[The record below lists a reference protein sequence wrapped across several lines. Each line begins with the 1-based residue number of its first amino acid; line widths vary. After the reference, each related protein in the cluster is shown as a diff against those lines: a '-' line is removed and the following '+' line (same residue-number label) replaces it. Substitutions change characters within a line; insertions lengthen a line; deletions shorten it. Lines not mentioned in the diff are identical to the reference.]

1 MQTEIAAPP
10 QFSPAL
16 LRITKLCAG
25 YGGAGVLHDVS
36 LHVDKGEF
44 VCVIGANTAGKSTL
58 LRAISGLVPRVSG
71 SILFDGV
78 ELTKEKPHAIPALGI
93 AHVPEGRHVFPQMP
107 VEENLGLGAYTRRS
121 DFSQDK
127 LDRIYAFFPRLKERR
142 RQLAGTLSGGEQQM
156 VAIGRAL
163 MLEPRLLILDE
174 PSHGLAPIVVADVRR
189 ALAEIHRGGTTI
201 LLVEQNTAL
210 ALSAATRGYILQSG
224 HVILEQTTQ
233 ALLSDETVKEAY
245 LGA

>member
-1 MQTEIAAPP
+1 
-10 QFSPAL
+10 
-16 LRITKLCAG
+16 
-25 YGGAGVLHDVS
+25 
-36 LHVDKGEF
+36 
-44 VCVIGANTAGKSTL
+44 
-58 LRAISGLVPRVSG
+58 
-71 SILFDGV
+71 
-78 ELTKEKPHAIPALGI
+78 
-93 AHVPEGRHVFPQMP
+93 
-107 VEENLGLGAYTRRS
+107 
-121 DFSQDK
+121 
-127 LDRIYAFFPRLKERR
+127 
-142 RQLAGTLSGGEQQM
+142 M

-163 MLEPRLLILDE
+163 MLEPQLLILDE

-210 ALSAATRGYILQSG
+210 ALSAATRGYVLQSG